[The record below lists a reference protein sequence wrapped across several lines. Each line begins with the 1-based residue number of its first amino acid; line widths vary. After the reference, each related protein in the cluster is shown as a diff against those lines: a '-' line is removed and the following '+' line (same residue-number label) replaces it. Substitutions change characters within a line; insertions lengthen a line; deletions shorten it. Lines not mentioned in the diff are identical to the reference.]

1 MNLKKYEILQRGKCL
16 ILYLLIL
23 LVIAFFIEIITDFLY
38 SDIFLIIGLITSIIG
53 GFSLYGGGHI
63 GNDINTLGENN
74 SQYVSQANLEIT
86 HHEKDAL
93 DRANDALKTTLIYVK
108 FHSLEIMLSGIIL
121 IIMSLI

>member
-23 LVIAFFIEIITDFLY
+23 LVIAFFIEIITGFLY
-38 SDIFLIIGLITSIIG
+38 TDIFLIIGLIASIIG
-53 GFSLYGGGHI
+53 GFSLYGGAHI
-63 GNDINTLGENN
+63 GNGINTLGQSN

-86 HHEKDAL
+86 HHEKEAL
-93 DRANDALKTTLIYVK
+93 DRANNALRTTLIDVR

-121 IIMSLI
+121 IIISII